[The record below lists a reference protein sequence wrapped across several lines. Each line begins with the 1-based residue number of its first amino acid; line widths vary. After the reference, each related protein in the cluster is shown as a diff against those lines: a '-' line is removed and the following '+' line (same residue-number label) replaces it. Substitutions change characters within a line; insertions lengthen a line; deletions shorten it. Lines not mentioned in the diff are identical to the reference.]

1 MIGLDK
7 MKRMSILDD
16 VPDLPL
22 QFGPS
27 AEIIKDVTAALP
39 AGVLRFYQEAPALH
53 LLAWNDDSATMG
65 LYRQGRLITFE
76 QARLLGLTI
85 SVLLPAKGTGWLSLE
100 AVLRGQEAP
109 LALLESTYSKAGM
122 AWLEARLATFE
133 AVFGVK
139 PKFMA
144 YGYDC

>member
-1 MIGLDK
+1 

-27 AEIIKDVTAALP
+27 AEIIEDVTAALP
-39 AGVLRFYQEAPALH
+39 AGVLRFYQDAPALH
-53 LLAWNDDSATMG
+53 LLAWNDDDSATMG

-76 QARLLGLTI
+76 CAYLLGLTI

-100 AVLRGQEAP
+100 AVLRDQEAP

-139 PKFMA
+139 PKFLG